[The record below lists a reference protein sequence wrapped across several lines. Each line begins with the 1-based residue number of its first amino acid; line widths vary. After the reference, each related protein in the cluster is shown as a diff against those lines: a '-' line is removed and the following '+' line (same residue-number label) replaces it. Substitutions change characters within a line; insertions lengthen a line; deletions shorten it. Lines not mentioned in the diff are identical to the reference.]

1 MKCGAPEKRYFTSS
15 LVNPPLVG
23 FVAVALVVVAVS
35 SFCKACSM
43 TLGMLVGCFGSSSK
57 DRVRSRGANSG
68 MSSVWSILRSV
79 AAMAAQSQAHCT

>member
-15 LVNPPLVG
+15 LVNPFLVC
-23 FVAVALVVVAVS
+23 FVDVPVALVVAVVS
-35 SFCKACSM
+35 RFCNACSM

-68 MSSVWSILRSV
+68 TFWMWSILRSV
-79 AAMAAQSQAHCT
+79 AAIAARS